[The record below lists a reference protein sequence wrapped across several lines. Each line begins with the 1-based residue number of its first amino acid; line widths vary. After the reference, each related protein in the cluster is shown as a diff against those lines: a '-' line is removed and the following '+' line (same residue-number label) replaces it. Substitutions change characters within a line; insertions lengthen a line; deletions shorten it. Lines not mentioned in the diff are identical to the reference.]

1 MADENSQ
8 TEKEKTEPYY
18 LAKEFSWTHFIKP
31 LIECKRLIKIAKLGY
46 EDIQELSYL
55 NAEQIVF
62 NKANAM
68 TDLIHELNSLCAD
81 CEFIMDKTNFNLV
94 DKQRE
99 RVEEVE
105 KVIDGITRETKD
117 FRTGQVQSIVNQ
129 DHFDLC
135 LKELMDI
142 SAKLKIPINNMGII
156 YPKGEDFNFDDWA
169 KKFEQGGS

>member
-1 MADENSQ
+1 MQDENSQ

-46 EDIQELSYL
+46 EDIQEFSFLTP
-55 NAEQIVF
+55 EQIIF
-62 NKANAM
+62 NKTNALIN
-68 TDLIHELNSLCAD
+68 LIHELDNLCAD
-81 CEFIMDKTNFNLV
+81 CEFIMDKTNFSLV
-94 DKQRE
+94 KKE
-99 RVEEVE
+99 KNRVDEVN
-105 KVIDGITRETKD
+105 KVIDGISYDVADQRTNRETTELNKE
-117 FRTGQVQSIVNQ
+117 
-129 DHFDLC
+129 HFDLC

-142 SAKLKIPINNMGII
+142 SAKIKIPINNMGII